1 MSTSDKVYQQLC
13 EDLPYIN
20 ATSKKLADGSTKIY
34 RRVQIARGKGA
45 KRIAIEADWGSKAFV
60 DQYHLAIDELTS
72 DTLQVVKDTP
82 ISKREIPAGDPRA
95 TLGWLYENYLASEE
109 FSRLASSTQ
118 YMKKMRLR
126 KIMEANR
133 FVEWKNLKRSH
144 IKEKLAKIKQDAG
157 GKRGGDEARNSM
169 KKDLSAIFKWA
180 VNEGYAHDDFINPC
194 SGIKKLMPAKGTQ
207 IGQRAWTQAE
217 VDQFLDHHQ
226 LGTVQHLYMQML
238 ISFGP
243 RISDAW
249 RLGKQNL
256 VKPTGERGWSIR
268 FVTQKTGRTIEVP
281 LTETLA
287 QAIAACPS
295 EHMQLLWTHWHQRT
309 EKRPF
314 KSVKTLAN
322 WFDLACATAGL
333 PKGLT
338 SHGVRKTCATKLAEH
353 STEYQLMAVFGW
365 KRADEARPYIEAANK
380 LKQAAV
386 AMKQD
391 VVQLSDR
398 AVSNYLDKV
407 C

>member
-1 MSTSDKVYQQLC
+1 MSISDKTFLQIC
-13 EDLPYIN
+13 EGLPYIN
-20 ATSKKLADGSTKIY
+20 ATSKKLADGSVKVY
-34 RRVQIARGKGA
+34 RRVQIKQGKGVP
-45 KRIAIEADWGSKAFV
+45 RISITADWGSKAFV
-60 DQYHLAIDELTS
+60 DQYHQAIDELTS
-72 DTLQVVKDTP
+72 DTLAAIKDTP
-82 ISKREIPAGDPRA
+82 ISEREIPAGDPRA
-95 TLGWLYENYLASEE
+95 TLGWLYEKYLASEE

-126 KIMEANR
+126 KIMEENR

-207 IGQRAWTQAE
+207 VGQRAWTQAE
-217 VDQFLDHHQ
+217 VDQFIERWP

-287 QAIAACPS
+287 EAIAACPS

-391 VVQLSDR
+391 VIQLSDR
-398 AVSNYLDKV
+398 TISNYLEKV